1 MNRILLSIIIPV
13 YNVEKYIHRCL
24 TSCCKQSDASL
35 DEYEIIIINDGTPD
49 NSMDVVYNIAK
60 KYSNIVIFNQK
71 NKGLSVARNQGL
83 EIAKGE
89 YVQFL
94 DSDDWI
100 ASNDVS
106 TIKGIIVGN
115 KVDIISICARNM
127 ISGYIRN
134 QIPKTIQ
141 TGKEL
146 LVNGRMTHCA
156 CFYVYNRA
164 FLQSHGLFFMEG
176 IFHEDSE
183 FTPRVIYHAQ
193 SLIACQSILYNV
205 NDEQH
210 DSITRT
216 YNIKRC
222 FDNIIVADS
231 LFHFCNE
238 IVKEKVVQAI
248 FYYTCSRMV
257 NNGLRHAKYF
267 SLSQRKKVD
276 NFLYDKRYLLKA
288 YKLSTSL
295 FHRLEYF
302 IFEYLRIP
310 YTMAYAFISGI
321 KDRFYK

>member
-1 MNRILLSIIIPV
+1 MNKILLSIIIPV

-35 DEYEIIIINDGTPD
+35 DEYEIIVINDGTPD

-60 KYSNIVIFNQK
+60 KYPNIVIFNQN
-71 NKGLSVARNQGL
+71 NKGLGAARNQGL
-83 EIAKGE
+83 RIAKGK

-100 ASNDVS
+100 TSNDVS
-106 TIKGIIVGN
+106 TIKRVIVG
-115 KVDIISICARNM
+115 KKADIISICARN
-127 ISGYIRN
+127 ITSEYIRN
-134 QIPKTIQ
+134 QIPETIQ

-146 LVNGRMTHCA
+146 LLNGRMAHCA

-183 FTPRVIYHAQ
+183 FTPRVIYHTQ

-231 LFHFCNE
+231 LFCFCNE
-238 IVKEKVVQAI
+238 VVKEKAVQAT

-257 NNGLRHAKYF
+257 NNGLRHAKHF
-267 SLSQRKKVD
+267 SFSQRKDVD
-276 NFLYDKRYLLKA
+276 SFLYDKRYLLKA
-288 YKLSTSL
+288 YKLSNSPL
-295 FHRLEYF
+295 HRLEYF
-302 IFEYLRIP
+302 IFEYLRIS
-310 YTMAYAFISGI
+310 YTKAYAFMSGF
-321 KDRFYK
+321 KDGFYK